1 MSGYRQLGCRIF
13 GIAKATEA
21 AVKCIRDALVEP
33 SNALPFLK
41 PLLPYYDPIRGEP
54 EFTDLLTDLDLRIP
68 EKISN

>member
-1 MSGYRQLGCRIF
+1 MSF
-13 GIAKATEA
+13 
-21 AVKCIRDALVEP
+21 EP
-33 SNALPFLK
+33 RHSILSVPGWALPFLE